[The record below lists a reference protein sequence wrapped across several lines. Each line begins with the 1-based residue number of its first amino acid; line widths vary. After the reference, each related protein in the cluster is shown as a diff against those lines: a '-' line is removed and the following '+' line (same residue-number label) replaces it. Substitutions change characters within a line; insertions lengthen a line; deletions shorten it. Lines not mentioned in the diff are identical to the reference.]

1 MDGEIAIATTPT
13 QCLECSE
20 DGCPGKEG
28 LSLPINEPDGPS
40 ETEAPTLDMMN
51 ARKMEIN
58 SIYGM
63 PSLADIIAKQ
73 AAERERLLNAFND
86 HTKGTLQDIMTGECT
101 EFLII
106 YKTPTGVIQ
115 RGLMTKSTKM
125 NALTSI
131 AMKDLED
138 KIGGLT
144 NAPGW
149 MDKILA
155 DLFK

>member
-1 MDGEIAIATTPT
+1 MDAQGKKASNSQLTTPT
-13 QCLECSE
+13 TLGSRSASQTA
-20 DGCPGKEG
+20 
-28 LSLPINEPDGPS
+28 PS
-40 ETEAPTLDMMN
+40 ETEAPTLDMT
-51 ARKMEIN
+51 N
-58 SIYGM
+58 SLYGKFAPTPDPKL

-73 AAERERLLNAFND
+73 AAERQRLLNAFND
-86 HTKGTLQDIMTGECT
+86 HTMGTLKDIMEGECT

-106 YKTPTGVIQ
+106 YKTPTGVMQ